1 MANVDN
7 PCGLVPVGH
16 LYGAPINGGV
26 RRCYVH
32 ASYGTAL
39 YVGDP
44 VDLQTETDY
53 QDPLGKHL
61 SVMIATEGDGNF
73 ICGVI
78 VGVEARPANL
88 TQQYLPA
95 STGGY
100 VYVNIDP
107 NVIYKVQDD
116 GTGTPAK
123 TWIGSNMLLASG
135 NGSTVTGKSG
145 WELDGDGTS
154 AEDDS
159 FQLMVLGLDDR
170 EDNTLED
177 YADWLVLINTHRFA
191 RTSTSDGTAVGF
203 YGVVA
208 T

>member
-61 SVMIATEGDGNF
+61 SVMIATQGDGNF

-107 NVIYKVQDD
+107 NVIYKVQDNA
-116 GTGTPAK
+116 GATPDK
-123 TWIGSNMLLASG
+123 TWPGSNMCLASG
-135 NGSTVTGKSG
+135 TGSTVTGKSV
-145 WELDGDGTS
+145 WEIAGATS
-154 AEDDS
+154 PAENDS
-159 FQLMVLGLDDR
+159 YQVMVLGLDDR
-170 EDNTLED
+170 EDNELATH
-177 YADWLVLINTHRFA
+177 ADWLVLINTHRFA